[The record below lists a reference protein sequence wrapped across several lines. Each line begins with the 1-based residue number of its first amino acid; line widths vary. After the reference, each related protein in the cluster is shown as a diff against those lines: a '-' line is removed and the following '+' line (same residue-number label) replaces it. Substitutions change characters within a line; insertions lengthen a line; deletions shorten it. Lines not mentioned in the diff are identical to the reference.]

1 MTEPIGIL
9 SRNPDEYAEFLR
21 KNKNRTTSTSDYG
34 SYITTG
40 GAGGDVQVN
49 GRVYPKA
56 QAYNLANT
64 QDSKTYQEIISTL
77 RAVNLIS
84 SESKNRRPT
93 IVSAWQKFLDGFYNQ
108 ASDTPKDWFRFV
120 NDEVSIQAGLQGID
134 TGTSTFIQPR
144 FTTPEDARQD
154 LAVAYREY
162 LGVDPDSREF
172 KKSFNQDF
180 KAYYNELRKLEK
192 AQPTRQT
199 TVRSGSGTTVQTLI
213 KGFDEQDLEE
223 LKLKYITKYVET
235 KGVENVGGAV
245 ASNLR
250 AIKKIASDYNIV
262 LPDLDVRQLAL
273 NAIRDKTGL
282 DNAQNKIV
290 SLAKAGFPALIPYID
305 QGLTVRDIASQFI
318 AKKAAVLEMSPES
331 ISLNDPD
338 ILSALQGTKLE
349 FLFDFE
355 KRLRKNPLWQFT
367 NNAREE
373 AASFSAMA
381 LNDFG
386 VL

>member
-9 SRNPDEYAEFLR
+9 SNDPNEYAEFLR
-21 KNKNRTTSTSDYG
+21 KNKNKTTGVKGYE

-40 GAGGDVQVN
+40 AAGGDVQVA
-49 GRVYPKA
+49 GRSYNTA
-56 QAYNLANT
+56 TAYNLANT
-64 QDSKTYQEIISTL
+64 QDPSTYKEIVATL
-77 RAVNLIS
+77 RAVGALTGDNPKRS
-84 SESKNRRPT
+84 SVVT
-93 IVSAWQKFLDGFYNQ
+93 TWQRFLDMFNNQ
-108 ASDTPKDWFRFV
+108 ASDSPKDWFRFV
-120 NDEVSIQAGLQGID
+120 NDEVELHANNLGVD

-154 LAVAYREY
+154 LAIAYREY
-162 LGVDPDSREF
+162 LGVDPDTSEF
-172 KKSFNQDF
+172 RKSFNSDF
-180 KAYYNELRKLEK
+180 KEYYKELRKLEK

-199 TVRSGSGTTVQTLI
+199 TVRGAGGTTVQTLV

-223 LKLKYITKYVET
+223 LKLRYITKYVET
-235 KGVENVGGAV
+235 KGVENIGGAV

-250 AIKKIASDYNIV
+250 AIKKFVSDYNV
-262 LPDLDVRQLAL
+262 ALPDLDIRQLAL
-273 NAIRDKTGL
+273 DAIRNRTGL

-355 KRLRKNPLWQFT
+355 KRLRKNPMWQFT

-373 AASFSAMA
+373 AASFSTMA